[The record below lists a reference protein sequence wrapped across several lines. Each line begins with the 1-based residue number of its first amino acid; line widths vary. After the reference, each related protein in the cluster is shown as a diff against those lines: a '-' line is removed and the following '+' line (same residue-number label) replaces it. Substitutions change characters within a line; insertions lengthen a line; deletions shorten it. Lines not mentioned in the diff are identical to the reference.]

1 MKRTGLRIAAAAVLL
16 VSGVSGLW
24 AQSGGMKHGADHGKM
39 VRSER
44 DFVEQMV
51 FHHQEAIDTAVLIA
65 ETTADAGVRD
75 LAEAI
80 VASQNAEVLALRR
93 YFARW
98 YGALPS
104 PRSYK
109 PMMRDLNKVSGPKR
123 TVQFVEDMIV
133 HHEGAVAMS
142 EKVLTLAGVRPET
155 RTLAEAIIR
164 AQEGEIAW
172 MKAWLED
179 GGS

>member
-1 MKRTGLRIAAAAVLL
+1 MKRTGLRVAAATVLL
-16 VSGVSGLW
+16 LTVGAGLW
-24 AQSGGMKHGADHGKM
+24 AQSAGMKHGADHGKM

-65 ETTADAGVRD
+65 ETTEDAEVRQ

-80 VASQNAEVLALRR
+80 VASQSAEVLALRR

-98 YGALPS
+98 YGGLPS
-104 PRSYK
+104 PKSYK

-123 TVQFVEDMIV
+123 TVQFVQDMTV

-142 EKVLTLAGVRPET
+142 QKVLTLAGIRPET
-155 RTLAEAIIR
+155 RELAQAIVL
-164 AQEGEIAW
+164 AQNEEIAW
-172 MKAWLED
+172 MRRWLED
-179 GGS
+179 NAR